1 MAKIVKPI
9 LLLLGLIALLRTPV
23 VFAEPALFQLSLKD
37 VPVENGKK
45 LEMTYQEIERQPESS
60 IIEITRRDAPALGPD
75 VEPRD
80 LFDIVRTA
88 FGQRRKML
96 RRSLSSITTPEIFVA
111 ADVAPEA
118 RPEELD
124 VDQWGRLT
132 RTIVGTRS

>member
-1 MAKIVKPI
+1 
-9 LLLLGLIALLRTPV
+9 
-23 VFAEPALFQLSLKD
+23 
-37 VPVENGKK
+37 
-45 LEMTYQEIERQPESS
+45 
-60 IIEITRRDAPALGPD
+60 
-75 VEPRD
+75 
-80 LFDIVRTA
+80 VRTA

-124 VDQWGRLT
+124 VVQWGRLT